1 MERSATGAAQRVARR
16 RLRRRG
22 LVLTSGSN
30 PPVGSPKYRSMRIT
44 GRIMTVADP
53 DLSPTDF
60 RLLRSGAGKLMIVPI
75 SLSPRRRRTWAPS
88 LGLA

>member
-1 MERSATGAAQRVARR
+1 M
-16 RLRRRG
+16 
-22 LVLTSGSN
+22 
-30 PPVGSPKYRSMRIT
+30 
-44 GRIMTVADP
+44 MTVADP
-53 DLSPTDF
+53 DLSPSDL